1 MALLKCENL
10 AVGYGS
16 KVIQSDLNFQ
26 VEDGEYFVIIGENGA
41 GKSTLMKTILGSQKP
56 IAGKVHFSKELGKAA
71 VGYLPQ
77 QNSSLKDFPA
87 SVKEIVLSGRQGNLG
102 LFPFYKNADRE
113 IARSQMEKLGILN
126 LQNKSFHELSG
137 GQQQRVLLAR
147 ALCAAKKLLV
157 LDEPVKGFDPVITKA
172 MYDDIAELNKNG
184 MTVIMISHD
193 MDASEKYATRILEL
207 KRERREN
214 A

>member
-1 MALLKCENL
+1 MIKFEDVFFQYSSSKKTALSNINL
-10 AVGYGS
+10 EIKEGRWLSVLGKNGS
-16 KVIQSDLNFQ
+16 
-26 VEDGEYFVIIGENGA
+26 
-41 GKSTLMKTILGSQKP
+41 GKSTLMKTILGFQKP
-56 IAGKVHFSKELGKAA
+56 MAGKVHFSKDLGKAA

-87 SVKEIVLSGRQGNLG
+87 SVQEIVLSGRQGNLG
-102 LFPFYKNADRE
+102 LFPFYKKEDRK
-113 IARSQMEKLGILN
+113 IAQAQMEKLGILGFR
-126 LQNKSFHELSG
+126 NKSFHELSG

-157 LDEPVKGFDPVITKA
+157 LDEPVKGFDPAITKA
-172 MYDDIAELNKNG
+172 MYDDIADLNKNG

-193 MDASEKYATRILEL
+193 INASEKYATRILEL